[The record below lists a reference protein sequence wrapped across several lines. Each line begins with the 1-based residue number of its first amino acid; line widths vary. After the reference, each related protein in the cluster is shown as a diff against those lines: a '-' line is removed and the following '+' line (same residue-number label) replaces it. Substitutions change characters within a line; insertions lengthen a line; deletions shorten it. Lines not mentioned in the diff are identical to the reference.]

1 MQPTVDKKAHVM
13 RPTPASIEPPP
24 TEDLQAFRPKLHR
37 YCARMIGSAI
47 DAEDIVQEVYVIAH
61 EKWPEDGVRNAE
73 AWLMKI
79 AHNKSIDHLRRL
91 QRQRTEPID
100 GYDAADPEPA
110 PYDTNETVRFAL
122 SVFLQLTPLQ
132 RSAVILKDVL
142 DYSLAEISELLN
154 QSTGSVKTALF
165 RARNNLKSLA
175 KVVEDEV
182 PVPLERETQAVLEAY
197 ALRFRNRDIAGIQ
210 SMLRDDVRLDLVA
223 KVRAEGKDRVAK
235 YFGNYASLD
244 DWSTR
249 VGQVEGH
256 PALHI
261 DDGSGA
267 PFLIVLDCRD
277 EQVASIRDFHFVR
290 YISDSAC
297 FQELQSTHACR

>member
-1 MQPTVDKKAHVM
+1 MQSAVDEKVHVM
-13 RPTPASIEPPP
+13 RPNPASSEPQP
-24 TEDLQAFRPKLHR
+24 TEDLQTYRPRLHR

-61 EKWPEDGVRNAE
+61 EKWPKDGVRNAE
-73 AWLMKI
+73 AWLMRI

-100 GYDAADPEPA
+100 DYDVADPEPA
-110 PYDTNETVRFAL
+110 PYDANETVRFAL

-142 DYSLAEISELLN
+142 DYSLAEISELLD

-175 KVVEDEV
+175 KEVEVDV

-244 DWSTR
+244 DWSVR
-249 VGQVEGH
+249 VGQVEAQ
-256 PALHI
+256 PALQI
-261 DDGSGA
+261 DDGSGT
-267 PFLIVLDCRD
+267 PFLILLDCRNG
-277 EQVASIRDFHFVR
+277 QVAGIRDFHFAR
-290 YISDSAC
+290 YISESAC
-297 FQELQSTHACR
+297 FHAL